1 MRGETPLLVVDG
13 VPYSNI
19 SELDI
24 AADDIQSVDVLKGP
38 PHRPWCPWRFGAIT
52 ATTKKVVNYISVTAV
67 QIPTFSWK
75 VGTANWD
82 NGRTLSATSI
92 DGKSLVVVGNFTL
105 ADKNFSVTFQET
117 GTWYELL
124 KDNEPL
130 SVSSTTQTIAVPAHE
145 FRLFTNFKP
154 TLTGIETTAPDAEK
168 PLIYYNRGMDTLVLP
183 AGEAKRV
190 EVYSVNGMLVMT
202 QEKCTSVGLSALP
215 VGYYMA
221 RAYMEDGKVQVCKI
235 MK

>member
-1 MRGETPLLVVDG
+1 MAYTVRDLSNAQRFEYKGYEVFMYCVEDSFWSGERTYKVDISI
-13 VPYSNI
+13 SNHVYYR
-19 SELDI
+19 I
-24 AADDIQSVDVLKGP
+24 AEDIQIARYQQQRQSYFPTAYNSGYNGTYDIMKKLKE
-38 PHRPWCPWRFGAIT
+38 RIL
-52 ATTKKVVNYISVTAV
+52 
-67 QIPTFSWK
+67 FSSSFNVIVK
-75 VGTANWD
+75 
-82 NGRTLSATSI
+82 R
-92 DGKSLVVVGNFTL
+92 KFTI
-105 ADKNFSVTFQET
+105 
-117 GTWYELL
+117 L

-221 RAYMEDGKVQVCKI
+221 RAYMEDGRVQVCKI

>member
-1 MRGETPLLVVDG
+1 M
-13 VPYSNI
+13 
-19 SELDI
+19 
-24 AADDIQSVDVLKGP
+24 
-38 PHRPWCPWRFGAIT
+38 
-52 ATTKKVVNYISVTAV
+52 
-67 QIPTFSWK
+67 
-75 VGTANWD
+75 
-82 NGRTLSATSI
+82 SATST
-92 DGKSLVVVGNFTL
+92 DGKSFVVVGNFTL
-105 ADKNFSVTFQET
+105 ADKNLSVTFSET
-117 GTWYELL
+117 GTWYEFL

-130 SVSSTTQTIAVPAHE
+130 SVSGTTQTIAVPVHE

-154 TLTGIETTAPDAEK
+154 TLTGIETTTPDAEV
-168 PLIYYNRGMDTLVLP
+168 PLIYYNKAIDTLVLP

-221 RAYMEDGKVQVCKI
+221 RVYMEDGKVQVCKI